1 MADQPEKKNATL
13 AIKARGKAV
22 TSGRVKVRL
31 IQQSPA
37 VNPKLLKEARKVAR
51 ELKENR
57 VATAGKGKG
66 ASSYAKKGKR
76 DASLSLFPVK

>member
-1 MADQPEKKNATL
+1 MGL
-13 AIKARGKAV
+13 
-22 TSGRVKVRL
+22 
-31 IQQSPA
+31 QSPA
-37 VNPKLLKEARKVAR
+37 ANPKLLKEARKVAR